1 MPFLLALALGLVLTP
16 LLARVGL
23 AVGLVDHPTGDGL
36 KIHAEPKPLTGG
48 LAVAT
53 AALTAIAVA
62 GERPELL
69 AVAAVLLLL
78 ALGVADDVMA
88 LPPLVRLLLELLAG
102 GMLAASGATFAP
114 LGAAGRVA
122 VVLAV
127 PAVVNAV
134 NIVDGQ
140 DGLAGGLTAVAAAGL
155 TAILAAQGD
164 AGALGP
170 ALVAS
175 LLAFLLWN
183 RPPARVFLGDGGTYA
198 VGGALVLLAASASAS
213 WEALVGVVVCL
224 GVFAFELGST
234 MIRRAI
240 NRESLVGG
248 DRAHVYDLL
257 SVQLASRTR
266 ATAAMI
272 GVGVTMAALGFA
284 ASEAPLPVA
293 IGIAAVV
300 GLAGSVGVVVLWRRH
315 RGVPRRSR

>member
-1 MPFLLALALGLVLTP
+1 
-16 LLARVGL
+16 
-23 AVGLVDHPTGDGL
+23 
-36 KIHAEPKPLTGG
+36 
-48 LAVAT
+48 
-53 AALTAIAVA
+53 
-62 GERPELL
+62 
-69 AVAAVLLLL
+69 
-78 ALGVADDVMA
+78 
-88 LPPLVRLLLELLAG
+88 
-102 GMLAASGATFAP
+102 
-114 LGAAGRVA
+114 
-122 VVLAV
+122 
-127 PAVVNAV
+127 
-134 NIVDGQ
+134 
-140 DGLAGGLTAVAAAGL
+140 
-155 TAILAAQGD
+155 
-164 AGALGP
+164 
-170 ALVAS
+170 
-175 LLAFLLWN
+175 
-183 RPPARVFLGDGGTYA
+183 VFLGDGGTYA
-198 VGGALVLLAASASAS
+198 VGGALVLLASSASAS

-257 SVQLASRTR
+257 SIQLASRTR